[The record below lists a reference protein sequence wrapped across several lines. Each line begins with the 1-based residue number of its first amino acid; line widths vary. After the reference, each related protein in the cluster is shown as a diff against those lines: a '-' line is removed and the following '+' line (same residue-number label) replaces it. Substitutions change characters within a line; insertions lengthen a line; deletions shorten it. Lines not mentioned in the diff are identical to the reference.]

1 MGVKKDL
8 RYAAGF
14 LADVARARGPRIAYS
29 SGWLG
34 YLNLGD
40 EALFAAQRL
49 LFPGCGL
56 VRYPE
61 HRLLSPL
68 RAALGTPRNCVLAGG
83 TLINGMRGWLD
94 TFRHCQ
100 QWSRYSFIFG
110 SGVQDPEFWTGQGEW
125 TDFRAD
131 WLPALERCSY
141 VGVRGPRSL
150 ELLQDAGFSG
160 AEVIG
165 DPVLAC
171 ADPDLIDAARDLVT
185 ADAPVL
191 GLNIGRTGGKL
202 WGDEEKVCAE
212 AAKLAGLAAAAGWR
226 VRWFVVW
233 PHDME
238 ATRKA
243 VGLAGGA
250 GEVVP
255 VYEDYAEYLDEVRGA
270 TVFVGMKLHAT
281 VLATCAWVP
290 SIMLEYRPKCRD
302 YMASIG
308 QQDMNVRTDAAD
320 GGELW
325 ERVGEIAGRRAEH
338 VSRLAEGMLPLIRKQ
353 RDRAQAVA
361 ADLLGDS

>member
-1 MGVKKDL
+1 MGLKKDL
-8 RYAAGF
+8 SYMAGF
-14 LADVARARGPRIAYS
+14 LADLASARGPKVAYS

-49 LFPGCGL
+49 LFPRCGL
-56 VRYPE
+56 VRYPD
-61 HRLLSPL
+61 HRTLGPL
-68 RAALGTPRNCVLAGG
+68 RAALRSPRNCVLAGG

-94 TFRHCQ
+94 TFLDCQ
-100 QWSRYSFIFG
+100 KWSKTSFIFG
-110 SGVQDPEFWTGQGEW
+110 SGVQDPEFWNGKGDW
-125 TDFRAD
+125 VDFRSS

-171 ADPDLIDAARDLVT
+171 AEPDRLDEAPSGM
-185 ADAPVL
+185 PVL
-191 GLNIGRTGGKL
+191 GLNIGRAGGKL
-202 WGDEEKVCAE
+202 WGAEEDLVERMAV
-212 AAKLAGLAAAAGWR
+212 LARLAAREGWK

-233 PHDME
+233 PHDLE
-238 ATRKA
+238 ITRAADEKS
-243 VGLAGGA
+243 GA
-250 GEVVP
+250 NGDIVT
-255 VYEDYAEYLDEVRGA
+255 VYEDYAAYLDEVRGS

-308 QQDMNVRTDAAD
+308 QQDLNVRTDALD
-320 GGELW
+320 GGDLW
-325 ERVGEIAGRRAEH
+325 LMTRDVASRRADH
-338 VSRLAEGMLPLIRKQ
+338 VAKLAAGMLPLIEKQ
-353 RDRAQAVA
+353 RARAAEITESLMA
-361 ADLLGDS
+361 RS